1 MSWKSL
7 TDMRRYWKKGA
18 LQDSG
23 GEPKLVI
30 AHFMVGNTYPYG
42 FQDWITDIRAA
53 SDNSIDGFALNVG
66 RDSWNG
72 DRVRDAYAAAQ
83 AIGPMFKLLL
93 SFDVTA
99 MSCGSYDDANFI
111 RQYIA
116 NYANHPNQLKDSR
129 GRIIVSTFG
138 GEYCTFGQGNLND
151 GWRKAVK
158 EGLPETLFIPSFFS
172 DPSNFK
178 DYNVVDGMFYWNG
191 GWPLGNY
198 DINFDR
204 DNQQINGL
212 RQSPNGYNKVYM
224 AAVSPW
230 FFTHYGPDTFNKNWI
245 FKGDNHL
252 YNTRWDLLI
261 AHRNEIGIAEIISWN
276 DYGESH
282 YIGRPHS
289 KYASAP
295 DHVDRPNN
303 WDWTED
309 YLWATLFATAPG
321 SLTIASGPNSGQFN
335 VPYSGVHKFKVPSGL
350 GRMSATMYRNGIAVW
365 NFNPD
370 GFQYTDRPPN
380 YNFNAFV
387 AAGP

>member
-1 MSWKSL
+1 MSRTLLLLVLIQLGTLLSSSQAHEDGRRSRRSKHKRLDSL
-7 TDMRRYWKKGA
+7 STLSTDDGLQRVGCFADENLNALGDYSSASVTNSPSSCATACELRGLPYAGLRAGIQCLCGTSESLVKVSDSDCAIPCPGNRSQTCGGTGRRELFKLVPK
-18 LQDSG
+18 DSG

-178 DYNVVDGMFYWNG
+178 DYNVVDGMFY
-191 GWPLGNY
+191 
-198 DINFDR
+198 
-204 DNQQINGL
+204 
-212 RQSPNGYNKVYM
+212 
-224 AAVSPW
+224 
-230 FFTHYGPDTFNKNWI
+230 HYGPDTFNKNWI

-282 YIGRPHS
+282 YIGR
-289 KYASAP
+289 
-295 DHVDRPNN
+295 
-303 WDWTED
+303 
-309 YLWATLFATAPG
+309 
-321 SLTIASGPNSGQFN
+321 
-335 VPYSGVHKFKVPSGL
+335 
-350 GRMSATMYRNGIAVW
+350 
-365 NFNPD
+365 
-370 GFQYTDRPPN
+370 
-380 YNFNAFV
+380 
-387 AAGP
+387 